1 MAQKT
6 YEYAT
11 AKQTLNKV
19 TAKSMPFE
27 WSVNPY
33 RGCAHGCSFC
43 YARAFQ
49 SFIGRDAED
58 EFQNHIT
65 IKHNGAQAL
74 EVQLARNA
82 KKFGGDLEA
91 AANHIGQV
99 TVGTATDP
107 YQPIESKEMIT
118 RESLKVLAKYRIS
131 TSITTRSPL
140 ILRDLDLLQEM
151 RISAVNISI
160 NTLRADITRKMEP
173 ASPFPAKRLE
183 TVETLERHG
192 IRTGIFIAPILPC
205 LTDASSDLE
214 QLIAAARNHR
224 ASFAHASPLRLS
236 PDVKAWYMHVLELHF
251 PRLLPAYRT
260 LFPGT
265 GAYANRA
272 YTDQL
277 MEKVHNLLHNY
288 GFTRQPLPRPERSAI
303 QAVVQGAP
311 GDRKSLQQP
320 GNAVEQLEF
329 SF

>member
-1 MAQKT
+1 MTKKT

-19 TAKSMPFE
+19 TAKSMPFD

-65 IKHNGAQAL
+65 IKQNGAQAL
-74 EVQLARNA
+74 EIQLAKNA

-91 AANHIGQV
+91 AANHIGLV
-99 TVGTATDP
+99 AVGTATDP
-107 YQPIESKEMIT
+107 YQPIESKAMIT
-118 RESLKVLAKYRIS
+118 RESLKVLAKYRIA

-183 TVETLERHG
+183 TVEALERHG
-192 IRTGIFIAPILPC
+192 IRAGIFIAPILPC
-205 LTDASSDLE
+205 LTDGLKDLE
-214 QLIAAARNHR
+214 QLIVAARNHR
-224 ASFAHASPLRLS
+224 ASFAHASVLRLS

-265 GAYANRA
+265 GAYASRA
-272 YTDQL
+272 YADQL
-277 MEKVHNLLHNY
+277 MEKVHKLLDCY
-288 GFTRQPLPRPERSAI
+288 GLSGRPLPRQEWSDKQAYVQPKPPEIKA
-303 QAVVQGAP
+303 
-311 GDRKSLQQP
+311 
-320 GNAVEQLEF
+320 EQLEF